1 MRYLI
6 DLAVFVAVFF
16 LGLMV
21 FKSAFH
27 GALAAFVMAGAADAL
42 MTIRP
47 ARK

>member
-21 FKSAFH
+21 FRSAFY
-27 GALAAFVMAGAADAL
+27 GVLAAFVMAGAADAL
-42 MTIRP
+42 MTVRP
-47 ARK
+47 AGK